1 MKSIII
7 LALAALLTF
16 VLAVVSNQ
24 FKHIKLSSWLLVA
37 TLILVG
43 VIFDRIY
50 ILLVW

>member
-24 FKHIKLSSWLLVA
+24 FKHISSNKCVL
-37 TLILVG
+37 
-43 VIFDRIY
+43 
-50 ILLVW
+50 

>member
-24 FKHIKLSSWLLVA
+24 FKHIKLSGWLLAA
-37 TLILVG
+37 TFILIG